1 MISVWQFEF
10 KNATM
15 LLAQKPVNRTNLRI
29 LQVVCCPTSH
39 PPTVLLQSSPISFY
53 FLLFSCQS
61 SILFTYSSFP
71 QPSLSFCLYAFKEI
85 GIYWQVM
92 FCHSTTYSSPH
103 PTVQLNT
110 PESYGAE
117 HCYDLPRGTSLPST
131 GLSYASIHF
140 LSNYIEIEKQ
150 NFFPRYSKK

>member
-10 KNATM
+10 KNACLEACKQNELKNITSC
-15 LLAQKPVNRTNLRI
+15 LLPYL
-29 LQVVCCPTSH
+29 P
-39 PPTVLLQSSPISFY
+39 SPNCSAPIITY
-53 FLLFSCQS
+53 FFLLLFSCQS

-131 GLSYASIHF
+131 GFSYPSIQF
-140 LSNYIEIEKQ
+140 LSNYIEMEKQ
-150 NFFPRYSKK
+150 NFFPIYSKK